1 MMKGHYVRIFSYFL
15 IPILGLYIC
24 GCAAFVVGSAVGL
37 LGGYAISK
45 DTIQGET
52 EKDYDSLWDAAAEVL
67 DKMGAS
73 EVDDS
78 NKGAIRAKIGKS
90 KVYITMEQLTP
101 HTARLRVKCRK
112 NVLPDLSLS
121 QKLYVRIIEQA
132 E

>member
-1 MMKGHYVRIFSYFL
+1 MIKNTYIKFFAYFL
-15 IPILGLYIC
+15 IPIMGLYIC

-37 LGGYAISK
+37 LGGYAISR
-45 DTIQGET
+45 DTVQGET
-52 EKDYDSLWDAAAEVL
+52 EKDYDSLWNAAAEVL

-73 EVDDS
+73 EIDDS
-78 NKGAIRAKIGKS
+78 NKGVVRAKIGKS

-112 NVLPDLSLS
+112 NIMPDLSLS
-121 QKLYVRIIEQA
+121 QKLYVRIVEQA

>member
-1 MMKGHYVRIFSYFL
+1 MIKSNYIRFFSYFL
-15 IPILGLYIC
+15 IPILGFYIC
-24 GCAAFVVGSAVGL
+24 GCAAFVVGGAVGL

-52 EKDYDSLWDAAAEVL
+52 EKGYDSLWNAASVVL
-67 DKMGAS
+67 ESMGAS

-78 NKGAIRAKIGKS
+78 NKGVVRAKVGKS
-90 KVYITMEQLTP
+90 KVFITMEQLTP

-112 NVLPDLSLS
+112 NIMPDLSLS